1 MPHYRFAV
9 KDAARYDDPDGT
21 DRARRRCRL
30 GLRHPSYSGGTAR
43 ARNTT
48 GRDGRWRSG
57 RASALCGKSPLK
69 GRAK

>member
-1 MPHYRFAV
+1 MSRYHFAV

-21 DRARRRCRL
+21 ELPDDAAVRDYAIRMIGR
-30 GLRHPSYSGGTAR
+30 YST

-69 GRAK
+69 R